1 METVVTIFFSMIE
14 VVSSLLISGSFFKKR
29 KYGNILVFPI
39 TMIIILTFIL
49 LWSFTPIKDILY
61 LKLPIVFTM
70 YILITQITYQG
81 NFVAK
86 IAITIIEFV
95 LFYTIDIIAV
105 GITMQIFNISYS
117 NILSFNKL
125 NIFVSMLS
133 KLISLSISIIIN
145 KIYSNRKK
153 SLHFSIYE
161 WIRILLYPA
170 VTFLV
175 LMVFIESVLSEND
188 ASPLMIITVMA
199 LVRSNIVIFYVMN
212 KLDYEKQIEEEYT
225 ILQHKIKTEMSNVTA
240 LMDAY
245 SQQRK
250 LTHDFAG
257 HLSAIRSLFFQ
268 NEIPRLQEYISNLC
282 NQLNT
287 AILPVR
293 TNNLIIDAI
302 LNQKYAIANKN
313 NIQMDFQFN
322 DLSDFPMKD
331 EDIVIVLTNA
341 LDNAIEAC
349 NRVDSNKVIQVK
361 IISNSSYAIISIRNT
376 YKPNE
381 NVTKGIEHGF
391 GIKNMKGA
399 LKKYNTNLIV
409 AEMSD
414 WFQVTARIPKL

>member
-1 METVVTIFFSMIE
+1 MGSSNMETVVTIFFSMIE

-39 TMIIILTFIL
+39 TMTIILTFIL

-199 LVRSNIVIFYVMN
+199 
-212 KLDYEKQIEEEYT
+212 
-225 ILQHKIKTEMSNVTA
+225 
-240 LMDAY
+240 
-245 SQQRK
+245 
-250 LTHDFAG
+250 
-257 HLSAIRSLFFQ
+257 
-268 NEIPRLQEYISNLC
+268 
-282 NQLNT
+282 
-287 AILPVR
+287 
-293 TNNLIIDAI
+293 II
-302 LNQKYAIANKN
+302 
-313 NIQMDFQFN
+313 
-322 DLSDFPMKD
+322 
-331 EDIVIVLTNA
+331 
-341 LDNAIEAC
+341 
-349 NRVDSNKVIQVK
+349 
-361 IISNSSYAIISIRNT
+361 
-376 YKPNE
+376 
-381 NVTKGIEHGF
+381 
-391 GIKNMKGA
+391 
-399 LKKYNTNLIV
+399 
-409 AEMSD
+409 
-414 WFQVTARIPKL
+414 

>member
-1 METVVTIFFSMIE
+1 MIE

-257 HLSAIRSLFFQ
+257 HLSAIRSLVFQ

-361 IISNSSYAIISIRNT
+361 IISNSSDAIISIRNT

>member
-1 METVVTIFFSMIE
+1 MIE

-257 HLSAIRSLFFQ
+257 HLSAIRSLVFQ

-361 IISNSSYAIISIRNT
+361 IISNSSDAIISIRNT

-381 NVTKGIEHGF
+381 NVTKGIKHGF

>member
-257 HLSAIRSLFFQ
+257 HLSAIRSLVFQ

-361 IISNSSYAIISIRNT
+361 IISNSSDAIISIRNT